1 MNFNITLI
9 ANTLWFIE
17 KFKYDLIKKLLI
29 NNNVKC
35 FYLREG
41 PVHNKEKID
50 FLISK
55 GVTFEKL
62 NIRNSFKIFVKQFF
76 KIKDNFN
83 NKSRIL
89 VFTIGPIIISQLL
102 FFKQKKTIVY
112 VLEGLG
118 RVFSSRKIFY
128 RIIKRFIIQIYKY
141 IFKDCKKVVTL
152 NYSDATYLVDMKIST
167 LDKIF
172 TIPGTGF
179 KCDESN
185 FQNFLK
191 SYEPKFIDY
200 IARLVEDKGFYSFLY
215 TKLYINKHMPFLLR
229 NNKFRIITPQS
240 DIDNLSEKE
249 IKYLQEI
256 GISLCPYIADPMKYY
271 RESKVIIM
279 PTTYGE
285 GLSRLLLESLYFGI
299 PILVS
304 RNNGTEELLPVD
316 YKYFIKSF
324 NPSSIAKQL
333 MMLIDDKDY
342 FADNIPKQKELI
354 DEHYSFKASIKDLEK
369 LLYE

>member
-1 MNFNITLI
+1 MGFNIVLI

-17 KFKYDLIKKLLI
+17 KFKFELIKKLVI
-29 NNNVKC
+29 KNRVKC
-35 FYLREG
+35 LYLREG
-41 PVHNKEKID
+41 PAHNTKNID

-62 NIRNSFKIFVKQFF
+62 NIRNTFKIFIKQFF
-76 KIKDNFN
+76 QTKDNFN
-83 NKSRIL
+83 KKSRII

-102 FFKQKKTIVY
+102 FFKQKKIIVY

-128 RIIKRFIIQIYKY
+128 RIIKRLIIQIYKY
-141 IFKDCKKVVTL
+141 IFKDCKKIVTL

-167 LDKIF
+167 LDKIC

-179 KCDESN
+179 ECDESKLQY
-185 FQNFLK
+185 FFK
-191 SYEPKFIDY
+191 IYEPKYIDY

-229 NNKFRIITPQS
+229 NNKFRIITPQT
-240 DIDNLSEKE
+240 DIDNLSVKE
-249 IKYLQEI
+249 IKYLEEI
-256 GISLCPYIADPMKYY
+256 GISLFPYVADPMEYY
-271 RESKVIIM
+271 RESKVIII

-304 RNNGTEELLPVD
+304 RNNGTEELLPFD

-333 MMLIDDKDY
+333 MMLIEDKGY
-342 FADNIPKQKELI
+342 FIDNIPKQKKLI
-354 DEHYSFKASIKDLEK
+354 DEYYSSKASIKALEQI
-369 LLYE
+369 LYN